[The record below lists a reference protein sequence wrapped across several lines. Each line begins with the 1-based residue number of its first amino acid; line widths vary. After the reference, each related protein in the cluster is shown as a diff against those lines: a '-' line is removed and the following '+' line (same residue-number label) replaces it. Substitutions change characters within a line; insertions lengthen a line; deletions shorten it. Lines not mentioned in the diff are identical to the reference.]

1 MKILHFAAENPV
13 AVDKLIEIGSIP
25 QILNYIDHVAA
36 SELFTEAFRVIVHIA
51 NTSNGRKVILYNIY
65 IF

>member
-1 MKILHFAAENPV
+1 MN
-13 AVDKLIEIGSIP
+13 KLIEIGSIP

-36 SELFTEAFRVIVHIA
+36 PELFAEAFRVIVHVA